1 MGVTAGRVQGRT
13 SFRKRLAVALHMST
27 KDYGLRGLYAGIAPN
42 ALQVL
47 PSAALG
53 YYVYELMRVVLDVRE

>member
-1 MGVTAGRVQGRT
+1 MAIQMT
-13 SFRKRLAVALHMST
+13 T